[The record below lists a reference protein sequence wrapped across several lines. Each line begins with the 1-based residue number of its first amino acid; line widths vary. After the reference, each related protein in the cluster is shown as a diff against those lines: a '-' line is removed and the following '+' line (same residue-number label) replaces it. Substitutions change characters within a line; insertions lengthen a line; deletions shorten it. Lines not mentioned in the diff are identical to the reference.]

1 VLPVVVVCA
10 LSVTGTFASHAWA
23 ALLTPGTPPTGA
35 VQTRPSSGLAGSSFD
50 IVLPLGAACPTLT
63 VDTRWHTFVV
73 PYQADPSQLNFTG
86 GVPTIAG
93 SNANIAP
100 LLSFGIPV
108 VDQYP
113 TVPDG
118 VIQVGRYFQFSS
130 YAPGRLAPGAYKV
143 GVACTDASG
152 DTTAFWQTGLQLS
165 TDPSGA
171 ITAFDRYSPPSA
183 PELSL
188 ADTGTSQTFAGK
200 VRVDRATPA
209 ITSIVVTATSTDGGI
224 GGSQTIT
231 TLQYGPTRFSIAGLT
246 DGKTYN
252 VTAIA
257 TNVAGDSAVSN
268 VLSGVV
274 FDINA
279 FKVSNLTAT
288 VSATGY
294 DLSWGAPTGA
304 LALSYTVDVAPA
316 ITGSPFSTTATT
328 IPIDGLDPTVT
339 YSLTVTPVFDPP
351 FAGSPVSLVITQG
364 PAQIVAVTRPP
375 GILEF
380 TQICGLYGA
389 LPADPA
395 SPGFPD
401 LPAVPATGI
410 GTAPTIDAAG
420 LIPDPA
426 FPQYPNPVDAQGN
439 PAPTY
444 PTHCGLDF
452 GIATLVTGGP
462 EAGKYFAASGRL
474 NEITVLDTRDTDSGW
489 VLSGAMSDFVS
500 ASDTFSG
507 NYLGWTP
514 ALTSDSLPTIDG
526 YDQVAKAGPPT
537 LPDAVNGMAS
547 ASRPL
552 GEAAPGEGLGLAV
565 FDARLKLFVPLVA
578 RTGLYTATLTL
589 SVI

>member
-1 VLPVVVVCA
+1 VVPIVVVCVCVVA
-10 LSVTGTFASHAWA
+10 GTFSGRASA
-23 ALLTPGTPPTGA
+23 ALLSPGTPPTGA
-35 VQTRPSSGLAGSSFD
+35 VTTRPASGFAGSSFD
-50 IVLPLGAACPTLT
+50 IVLPDGAACPTPT
-63 VDTRWHTFVV
+63 AETRWHTFAV
-73 PYQADPSQLNFTG
+73 PFTADPSQLNFTA

-93 SNANIAP
+93 STTDIAP

-108 VDQYP
+108 VDQFP
-113 TVPDG
+113 TLPDG
-118 VIQVGRYFQFSS
+118 AVQVGRYFQFSS
-130 YAPGRLAPGAYKV
+130 YAPGRLAGGAYKI

-152 DTTAFWQTGLQLS
+152 DTTAYWQTGVQLS
-165 TDPSGA
+165 TDLSGN
-171 ITAFDRYSPPSA
+171 INAFDRYAPPDA

-188 ADTGTSQTFAGK
+188 PDTGTSQTFAGK

-209 ITSIVVTATSTDGGI
+209 VTSIVVTATSTDGGA

-231 TLQYGPTRFSIAGLT
+231 TLQYGPARFSITGLT

-257 TNVAGDSAVSN
+257 TNAAGDSTLSN

-279 FKVSNLTAT
+279 FKVTSLTAT

-294 DLSWGAPTGA
+294 DLSWVAPTGA
-304 LALSYTVDVAPA
+304 PALSYTVDVSPSIAGA
-316 ITGSPFSTTATT
+316 PFSTSATT
-328 IPIDGLDPTVT
+328 IPINGLDPVVA

-364 PAQIVAVTRPP
+364 PAQVVAVTRPP

-395 SPGFPD
+395 SPGFPN
-401 LPAVPATGI
+401 LPALPATGA

-420 LIPDPA
+420 LVPDPA

-439 PAPTY
+439 PTPTY

-452 GIATLVTGGP
+452 GISTLVTGGP
-462 EAGKYFAASGRL
+462 EAGKYFAAWGRL
-474 NEITVLDTRDTDSGW
+474 NEITVLDTRATDNGW

-514 ALTSDSLPTIDG
+514 VRTSDSLPTIDG
-526 YDQVAKAGPPT
+526 YDQVATAGSPT
-537 LPDAVNGMAS
+537 LPDAVDGMAS
-547 ASRPL
+547 AGRPL

-565 FDARLKLFVPLVA
+565 FDARLKLFIPLLA
-578 RTGLYTATLTL
+578 RNGLYTATLTL